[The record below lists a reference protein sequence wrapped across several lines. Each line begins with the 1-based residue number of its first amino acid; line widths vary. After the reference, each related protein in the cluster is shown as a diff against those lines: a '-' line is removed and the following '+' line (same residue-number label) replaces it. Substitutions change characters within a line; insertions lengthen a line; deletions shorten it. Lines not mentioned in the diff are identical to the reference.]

1 MSSTIPERIRG
12 QYCAVFWYMMVK
24 PALSHTVRPISIC
37 ACYSVSALENC
48 RQADFHRSMS
58 PKKLYKSTMAR
69 AIGKK

>member
-1 MSSTIPERIRG
+1 MSSTILEKIRG

-37 ACYSVSALENC
+37 AGCSVFALENC
-48 RQADFHRSMS
+48 GQPDFHRSRS